1 MAKFIL
7 ALLLLPLLSS
17 CQNSDYK
24 YTDKE
29 TEQFLTEIA
38 NHATAEITFVT
49 ENEQKPTND
58 FLLATRYSLS
68 KEKRDEYKAQGHIK
82 NDFDD
87 ISDFATYTFKA
98 YDLVNEKNKKLEFV
112 DSGRAIYLQK
122 SSLGEYNGM
131 LFQNVG
137 IDIKL
142 NEKFEKLKGF
152 ILVEF
157 EMPNGMKKEKKVMVD
172 ISIHDKLTP

>member
-1 MAKFIL
+1 MTKLIL

-17 CQNSDYK
+17 CQNSDHK

-38 NHATAEITFVT
+38 NNAKAEITFMT
-49 ENEQKPTND
+49 EHERKATNN
-58 FLLATRYSLS
+58 FLLTSKYPLS
-68 KEKRDEYKAQGHIK
+68 KAKREEYLAKGFIK
-82 NDFDD
+82 NNSDD

-98 YDLVNEKNKKLEFV
+98 YDLVNEKNKKLKFV
-112 DSGRAIYLQK
+112 DNGRAVYLQK
-122 SSLGEYNGM
+122 SSLVEDHST
-131 LFQNVG
+131 LFQNVS

-152 ILVEF
+152 IHIEF
-157 EMPNGMKKEKKVMVD
+157 EMPNGMKKEKKIMID